1 MLPMPKRMLTYR
13 NSDRFSSPI
22 LASDVCPAGLEEPE
36 SVKEEIPCDAG
47 FSALTWKFRSK
58 DYQIQVDERPS
69 VKGKRRYAGQ
79 RSQSKEIG
87 TKGTY
92 SWLEKSTDCHEI
104 FGSSDAKR
112 KNTVNSYKLKLEKEI
127 CVVVTSNIGKQLRQV
142 AGRATSS
149 RAPKNNKIYF

>member
-69 VKGKRRYAGQ
+69 VKGRTSAEERYARGSALKAKKSERKVHILGWRNLPIAM
-79 RSQSKEIG
+79 RSLVLAMQ
-87 TKGTY
+87 KG
-92 SWLEKSTDCHEI
+92 
-104 FGSSDAKR
+104 
-112 KNTVNSYKLKLEKEI
+112 
-127 CVVVTSNIGKQLRQV
+127 
-142 AGRATSS
+142 
-149 RAPKNNKIYF
+149 KIQ